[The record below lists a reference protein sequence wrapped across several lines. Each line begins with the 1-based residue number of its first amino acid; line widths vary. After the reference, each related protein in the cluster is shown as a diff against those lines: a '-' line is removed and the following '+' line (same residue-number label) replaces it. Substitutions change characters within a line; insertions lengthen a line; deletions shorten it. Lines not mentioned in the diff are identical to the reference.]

1 MLPTYAQKY
10 AAPATARRE
19 TAVEVLADVLGT
31 ERKLLEELV
40 LVMRKQRNAVAED
53 DLQSLDDSVFATYR
67 VLATLGE
74 ARRRR
79 KSVNRL
85 LGAAEDLNVN
95 DLEEL
100 LGERATPDVI
110 AARDALQD
118 VAVTLS
124 HEVEINKTVLKAAM
138 DNGND
143 YVQKLFGGTA
153 QPSATYA
160 APSSG
165 GATAVAPAVP
175 VIRNPVTRLTPAM
188 VPVQPRFLD
197 RSI

>member
-10 AAPATARRE
+10 APPATARRE
-19 TAVEVLADVLGT
+19 TAVEVLSDVLGT
-31 ERKLLEELV
+31 ERKLLEELM
-40 LVMRKQRNAVAED
+40 LVMRKQRSAVAAD
-53 DLQSLDDSVFATYR
+53 DLQALDDSVFATYR

-85 LGAAEDLNVN
+85 LGGAEDMNVN
-95 DLEEL
+95 DLEEI

-110 AARDALQD
+110 AARDALQEA
-118 VAVTLS
+118 AVTLS
-124 HEVEINKTVLKAAM
+124 HEVDVNKQVLKAAM

-143 YVQKLFGGTA
+143 YVQKLFGGSTP
-153 QPSATYA
+153 PSATYA
-160 APSSG
+160 APVT
-165 GATAVAPAVP
+165 ATAPAAVP
-175 VIRNPVTRLTPAM
+175 VIRAPIARLTPAM
-188 VPVQPRFLD
+188 VPTQARFLD